1 MTQDKQ
7 AIAFIGGTGPE
18 GLGLAMRF
26 AQAGRE
32 VIIGSRRQDRA
43 DEAAQK
49 IRDAVPNAN
58 ASGLENKAAV
68 AQGEVVFITVPFDGQ
83 EPTLQDL
90 RAELAGKIVVD
101 TVVPLQF
108 EKGKIR
114 ALILDDGSAAE
125 QANRILPD
133 SIVVGAFQ
141 NLSAHELM
149 DLEHDVPADVVVC
162 GDDGD
167 SKQLVI
173 AMAAEIKGC
182 RGIDGG
188 GLANSRYVED
198 ITALLLNINKVH
210 KGPVDDQDR
219 RGVVAPPEVRLIG
232 ITGLP
237 EVHSGDDL
245 PAMLI
250 EAAAGQGT
258 PLEDGDVLVVTQ
270 KVVSKAEGRV
280 LKLAEIDASP
290 FAQSFAAK
298 WDKEPGLVEAVLRQ
312 SRRIVKMDQGVLI
325 TENLLGHICA
335 NGGVDASNL
344 ETRGTVALLP
354 EDPDRWCSQARAEAR
369 KRLDVEIAVIM
380 SDTFGRPWRDGCTNV
395 AIGVSGMDP
404 MIDYRGQ
411 LDPAGMV
418 LKVTVIAIADG
429 LAAAT
434 EPIMG
439 KLNRVPATIVRGYDY
454 PKGEGGAAALL
465 RDPSKDLFR

>member
-114 ALILDDGSAAE
+114 ALILEDGSAAE
-125 QANRILPD
+125 QAKRVLPD

-149 DLEHDVPADVVVC
+149 DLEHEVPADVVVC
-162 GDDGD
+162 GDDSD

-188 GLANSRYVED
+188 ALANSRYVED

-210 KGPVDDQDR
+210 K
-219 RGVVAPPEVRLIG
+219 
-232 ITGLP
+232 
-237 EVHSGDDL
+237 
-245 PAMLI
+245 
-250 EAAAGQGT
+250 
-258 PLEDGDVLVVTQ
+258 
-270 KVVSKAEGRV
+270 
-280 LKLAEIDASP
+280 
-290 FAQSFAAK
+290 AQSMIK
-298 WDKEPGLVEAVLRQ
+298 
-312 SRRIVKMDQGVLI
+312 IVGV
-325 TENLLGHICA
+325 
-335 NGGVDASNL
+335 
-344 ETRGTVALLP
+344 
-354 EDPDRWCSQARAEAR
+354 
-369 KRLDVEIAVIM
+369 
-380 SDTFGRPWRDGCTNV
+380 
-395 AIGVSGMDP
+395 
-404 MIDYRGQ
+404 
-411 LDPAGMV
+411 
-418 LKVTVIAIADG
+418 
-429 LAAAT
+429 
-434 EPIMG
+434 
-439 KLNRVPATIVRGYDY
+439 
-454 PKGEGGAAALL
+454 
-465 RDPSKDLFR
+465 

>member
-125 QANRILPD
+125 QAKRILPD

-210 KGPVDDQDR
+210 K
-219 RGVVAPPEVRLIG
+219 
-232 ITGLP
+232 
-237 EVHSGDDL
+237 
-245 PAMLI
+245 
-250 EAAAGQGT
+250 
-258 PLEDGDVLVVTQ
+258 
-270 KVVSKAEGRV
+270 
-280 LKLAEIDASP
+280 
-290 FAQSFAAK
+290 AQSMIK
-298 WDKEPGLVEAVLRQ
+298 
-312 SRRIVKMDQGVLI
+312 IVGV
-325 TENLLGHICA
+325 
-335 NGGVDASNL
+335 
-344 ETRGTVALLP
+344 
-354 EDPDRWCSQARAEAR
+354 
-369 KRLDVEIAVIM
+369 
-380 SDTFGRPWRDGCTNV
+380 
-395 AIGVSGMDP
+395 
-404 MIDYRGQ
+404 
-411 LDPAGMV
+411 
-418 LKVTVIAIADG
+418 
-429 LAAAT
+429 
-434 EPIMG
+434 
-439 KLNRVPATIVRGYDY
+439 
-454 PKGEGGAAALL
+454 
-465 RDPSKDLFR
+465 

>member
-58 ASGLENKAAV
+58 ASGTRK
-68 AQGEVVFITVPFDGQ
+68 QSRRGPGEVVFITVPFDGQ

-210 KGPVDDQDR
+210 K
-219 RGVVAPPEVRLIG
+219 
-232 ITGLP
+232 
-237 EVHSGDDL
+237 
-245 PAMLI
+245 
-250 EAAAGQGT
+250 
-258 PLEDGDVLVVTQ
+258 
-270 KVVSKAEGRV
+270 
-280 LKLAEIDASP
+280 
-290 FAQSFAAK
+290 AQSMIK
-298 WDKEPGLVEAVLRQ
+298 
-312 SRRIVKMDQGVLI
+312 IVGV
-325 TENLLGHICA
+325 
-335 NGGVDASNL
+335 
-344 ETRGTVALLP
+344 
-354 EDPDRWCSQARAEAR
+354 
-369 KRLDVEIAVIM
+369 
-380 SDTFGRPWRDGCTNV
+380 
-395 AIGVSGMDP
+395 
-404 MIDYRGQ
+404 
-411 LDPAGMV
+411 
-418 LKVTVIAIADG
+418 
-429 LAAAT
+429 
-434 EPIMG
+434 
-439 KLNRVPATIVRGYDY
+439 
-454 PKGEGGAAALL
+454 
-465 RDPSKDLFR
+465 

>member
-210 KGPVDDQDR
+210 K
-219 RGVVAPPEVRLIG
+219 
-232 ITGLP
+232 
-237 EVHSGDDL
+237 
-245 PAMLI
+245 
-250 EAAAGQGT
+250 
-258 PLEDGDVLVVTQ
+258 
-270 KVVSKAEGRV
+270 
-280 LKLAEIDASP
+280 
-290 FAQSFAAK
+290 AQSMIK
-298 WDKEPGLVEAVLRQ
+298 
-312 SRRIVKMDQGVLI
+312 IVGV
-325 TENLLGHICA
+325 
-335 NGGVDASNL
+335 
-344 ETRGTVALLP
+344 
-354 EDPDRWCSQARAEAR
+354 
-369 KRLDVEIAVIM
+369 
-380 SDTFGRPWRDGCTNV
+380 
-395 AIGVSGMDP
+395 
-404 MIDYRGQ
+404 
-411 LDPAGMV
+411 
-418 LKVTVIAIADG
+418 
-429 LAAAT
+429 
-434 EPIMG
+434 
-439 KLNRVPATIVRGYDY
+439 
-454 PKGEGGAAALL
+454 
-465 RDPSKDLFR
+465 

>member
-1 MTQDKQ
+1 M
-7 AIAFIGGTGPE
+7 
-18 GLGLAMRF
+18 
-26 AQAGRE
+26 
-32 VIIGSRRQDRA
+32 
-43 DEAAQK
+43 
-49 IRDAVPNAN
+49 
-58 ASGLENKAAV
+58 
-68 AQGEVVFITVPFDGQ
+68 
-83 EPTLQDL
+83 
-90 RAELAGKIVVD
+90 
-101 TVVPLQF
+101 
-108 EKGKIR
+108 
-114 ALILDDGSAAE
+114 
-125 QANRILPD
+125 
-133 SIVVGAFQ
+133 
-141 NLSAHELM
+141 
-149 DLEHDVPADVVVC
+149 
-162 GDDGD
+162 
-167 SKQLVI
+167 
-173 AMAAEIKGC
+173 
-182 RGIDGG
+182 
-188 GLANSRYVED
+188 
-198 ITALLLNINKVH
+198 
-210 KGPVDDQDR
+210 
-219 RGVVAPPEVRLIG
+219 APPEVRLIG

-250 EAAAGQGT
+250 EAAARQGT
-258 PLEDGDVLVVTQ
+258 PLEDGDILVVTQ
-270 KVVSKAEGRV
+270 KVVSKAEGRL

-344 ETRGTVALLP
+344 ETQGTVALLP

>member
-26 AQAGRE
+26 AQAGRK

-210 KGPVDDQDR
+210 K
-219 RGVVAPPEVRLIG
+219 
-232 ITGLP
+232 
-237 EVHSGDDL
+237 
-245 PAMLI
+245 
-250 EAAAGQGT
+250 
-258 PLEDGDVLVVTQ
+258 
-270 KVVSKAEGRV
+270 
-280 LKLAEIDASP
+280 
-290 FAQSFAAK
+290 AQSMIK
-298 WDKEPGLVEAVLRQ
+298 
-312 SRRIVKMDQGVLI
+312 IVGV
-325 TENLLGHICA
+325 
-335 NGGVDASNL
+335 
-344 ETRGTVALLP
+344 
-354 EDPDRWCSQARAEAR
+354 
-369 KRLDVEIAVIM
+369 
-380 SDTFGRPWRDGCTNV
+380 
-395 AIGVSGMDP
+395 
-404 MIDYRGQ
+404 
-411 LDPAGMV
+411 
-418 LKVTVIAIADG
+418 
-429 LAAAT
+429 
-434 EPIMG
+434 
-439 KLNRVPATIVRGYDY
+439 
-454 PKGEGGAAALL
+454 
-465 RDPSKDLFR
+465 

>member
-149 DLEHDVPADVVVC
+149 DLEHDVPADVVVWR
-162 GDDGD
+162 GRRR
-167 SKQLVI
+167 LE
-173 AMAAEIKGC
+173 AACHRHGGRDQRVPGHRRRRPGELALR
-182 RGIDGG
+182 RGHHGPPPQYQQG
-188 GLANSRYVED
+188 PQ
-198 ITALLLNINKVH
+198 
-210 KGPVDDQDR
+210 GPVDDQDR

-250 EAAAGQGT
+250 EAAARQGT

-344 ETRGTVALLP
+344 ETQGTVALLP

-369 KRLDVEIAVIM
+369 KRLGVEIAVIM

-439 KLNRVPATIVRGYDY
+439 KFNRVPATIVRGYDY